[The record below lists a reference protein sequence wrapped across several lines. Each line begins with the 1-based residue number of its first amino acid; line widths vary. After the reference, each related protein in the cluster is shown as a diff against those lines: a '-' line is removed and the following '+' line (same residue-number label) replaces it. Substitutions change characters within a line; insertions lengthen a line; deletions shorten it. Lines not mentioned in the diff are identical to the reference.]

1 MCLISDNNLQKAYAD
16 SNNQPNQ
23 AETVKS
29 DIELQRTN
37 EVTLNNSSQSYSNK
51 SEQQLSEATKNIQ
64 SNNINRINKNEITKQ
79 TTFLNEFRVSE
90 GLDPNAYGTVN
101 VNDWDYQKDNNILNI
116 TGYHGSDLTHI
127 IIPNLNDFS
136 NSNIS
141 VNGIAAVGISSE
153 TLKDIL
159 QPSSVYGYG
168 SSWMDTLAISK
179 TNGSYNK
186 KVIAEDEDW
195 SNIFNWKK
203 LGRAIKCIDLT
214 NLDTSKITNMS
225 GMFAGQDELK
235 AIYGLN
241 SWNTHNV
248 TDMSDMFNDAK
259 HLENIGDLS
268 RWDISNVNNLS
279 GMFGGTSHLHDVGNL
294 SDWNT
299 SSVSNLSGMF
309 ADAGIR
315 DTGDLGNWDTRNV
328 TDMSSMFS
336 STGIQNVGDLGKWNT
351 NNVTNMS
358 GMFNAANIKNVGD
371 LGKWNTGSVTNMSFM
386 FDSTFIQRVGDLSKW
401 DTSNVTDMS
410 FMFHGTNYLHY
421 VGDLSKWNTSKVTY
435 MSNMFEDTP
444 GLQNVGDLSK
454 WNTSSVT
461 NMDDIFNNSGINYF
475 VASKSDYRF
484 NNQIKVTD
492 FLGEIGPTGST
503 VAVINVPTFYRKITG
518 KSEAQS
524 VYETVM
530 PLVQEQVNEVY
541 KRFYDSLSDDD
552 KQLYPT
558 TASLRME
565 YPNYIK
571 NPSEVANARFDIDIE
586 IAQRGDIKYVD
597 QDGNVIKTDHLSGK
611 VGDKIDVKIALPDG
625 YELANKDEQIPSQV
639 TVTSDGIPT
648 VTIRVKK
655 IPTVKTGVI
664 NYVDQDGNVLKT
676 DHLSG
681 KVGDKIDVKIALP
694 DGYELADKDEQVPSQ
709 VTVTSDGIPTIAIR
723 VKKIPMVKTG
733 VINYVDQDGNVLK
746 TDHLSGKVGD
756 KIGVKIALPDG
767 YELADKNEQIPSQV
781 TVTSD
786 GIPTVTIKVKKIP
799 TVKTGVINY
808 VDSNGVIVKTQQISG
823 KVGSTIDV
831 PFALPNGYKLA
842 DPNEQIPTSVIVNE
856 DGIATIIINVVK
868 VNEHLANNQVPFDS
882 NTKFNQTNY
891 NYGYLDNYKL
901 TENSEGQAQLIV
913 SGWHASGMSNDASY
927 RYVIVYDNTLG
938 HEIARQRITP
948 LIRDDVQNAYP
959 NVVNSRYSGF
969 NITVDIPNNV
979 VNHSLSVV
987 SRYSDDQ
994 INGEGVHSDHWFGPL
1009 VMNETNQA
1017 WLDGLKTNDHILM
1030 VTGWHATNQAA
1041 GRPYHYIIAWDQN
1054 LGHEIARSRVTTVSR
1069 PDVANVYPTVAN
1081 AVNSG
1086 FIAPFTLTSD
1096 FYNDNIQFISR
1107 WTDDAAGNGNAVDY
1121 WFNPITHIN
1130 RAHLDSVNF
1139 SNGQLQVAGWHAD
1152 DISQLEPNH
1161 YLIVFD
1167 NTTGQQVASQKVAL
1181 LNSPDVGKVFSDT
1194 KTADHSRFNY
1204 AFAGLNLVPGHNYS
1218 LVSRYSADQNGNGND
1233 GAHTDYW
1240 LNLGMFDQSAHYIDS
1255 EILRDKELTLQ
1266 GWMCSDQSLTKPYAY
1281 AILLQNGHEIGRQK
1295 IGFTVRDDVARAYP
1309 RIYQSQNSGFNVS
1322 FMLPSYSTQGLQVVL
1337 RFTDDPAG
1345 NGNSADE
1352 WIAINPKREY

>member
-1 MCLISDNNLQKAYAD
+1 
-16 SNNQPNQ
+16 
-23 AETVKS
+23 
-29 DIELQRTN
+29 
-37 EVTLNNSSQSYSNK
+37 
-51 SEQQLSEATKNIQ
+51 
-64 SNNINRINKNEITKQ
+64 
-79 TTFLNEFRVSE
+79 
-90 GLDPNAYGTVN
+90 
-101 VNDWDYQKDNNILNI
+101 
-116 TGYHGSDLTHI
+116 
-127 IIPNLNDFS
+127 
-136 NSNIS
+136 
-141 VNGIAAVGISSE
+141 
-153 TLKDIL
+153 
-159 QPSSVYGYG
+159 
-168 SSWMDTLAISK
+168 
-179 TNGSYNK
+179 
-186 KVIAEDEDW
+186 
-195 SNIFNWKK
+195 
-203 LGRAIKCIDLT
+203 
-214 NLDTSKITNMS
+214 
-225 GMFAGQDELK
+225 
-235 AIYGLN
+235 
-241 SWNTHNV
+241 
-248 TDMSDMFNDAK
+248 
-259 HLENIGDLS
+259 
-268 RWDISNVNNLS
+268 
-279 GMFGGTSHLHDVGNL
+279 MFGGTSHLHDVGNL

-611 VGDKIDVKIALPDG
+611 VGDKID
-625 YELANKDEQIPSQV
+625 
-639 TVTSDGIPT
+639 
-648 VTIRVKK
+648 
-655 IPTVKTGVI
+655 
-664 NYVDQDGNVLKT
+664 
-676 DHLSG
+676 
-681 KVGDKIDVKIALP
+681 
-694 DGYELADKDEQVPSQ
+694 
-709 VTVTSDGIPTIAIR
+709 
-723 VKKIPMVKTG
+723 
-733 VINYVDQDGNVLK
+733 
-746 TDHLSGKVGD
+746 
-756 KIGVKIALPDG
+756 VKIALPDG

-1121 WFNPITHIN
+1121 WFNPILFL
-1130 RAHLDSVNF
+1130 A
-1139 SNGQLQVAGWHAD
+1139 GQMMLLVMGMR
-1152 DISQLEPNH
+1152 
-1161 YLIVFD
+1161 LII
-1167 NTTGQQVASQKVAL
+1167 
-1181 LNSPDVGKVFSDT
+1181 
-1194 KTADHSRFNY
+1194 
-1204 AFAGLNLVPGHNYS
+1204 GL
-1218 LVSRYSADQNGNGND
+1218 
-1233 GAHTDYW
+1233 
-1240 LNLGMFDQSAHYIDS
+1240 
-1255 EILRDKELTLQ
+1255 
-1266 GWMCSDQSLTKPYAY
+1266 
-1281 AILLQNGHEIGRQK
+1281 
-1295 IGFTVRDDVARAYP
+1295 
-1309 RIYQSQNSGFNVS
+1309 
-1322 FMLPSYSTQGLQVVL
+1322 TQ
-1337 RFTDDPAG
+1337 
-1345 NGNSADE
+1345 
-1352 WIAINPKREY
+1352 